1 MRARPLSVFIACLAV
16 YGLPLSGCVDR
27 DSALTE
33 PSQQPWTISGKTY
46 LAGSTEPTSGV
57 VVKCA
62 GSVQC
67 LASLRPPSGTGL
79 VGAYTL
85 DSLVYLLPYDFWGNR

>member
-1 MRARPLSVFIACLAV
+1 MRVFLRTVFLA
-16 YGLPLSGCVDR
+16 GLIVVGVALNSCAQR
-27 DSALTE
+27 DNAPTDPGQGS
-33 PSQQPWTISGKTY
+33 WTISGKTY